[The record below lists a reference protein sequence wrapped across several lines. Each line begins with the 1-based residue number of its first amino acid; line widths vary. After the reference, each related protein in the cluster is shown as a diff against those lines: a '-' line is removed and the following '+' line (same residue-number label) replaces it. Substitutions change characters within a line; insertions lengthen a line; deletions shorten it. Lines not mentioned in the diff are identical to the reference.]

1 MLKESLAK
9 ALSEQVNAEYYSAY
23 LYLSMSTYAHRA
35 GFKGFA
41 NWLFVQVQEELA
53 HAVHIYQYIL
63 DRSSPVAFSSIA
75 VPPTA
80 FDGLKSVFE
89 KVLAHEQHVTDLIN
103 NIATVAQRE
112 NDHASYNF
120 IMWFVNEQVEEE
132 ANAEE
137 ILSKIRLMGD
147 NSALL
152 YALDTELAA
161 RVYVDPFA
169 TGANAAT

>member
-1 MLKESLAK
+1 MLKESLSK
-9 ALSEQVNAEYYSAY
+9 VLSEQVNAEYYSAY

-41 NWLFVQVQEELA
+41 NWLFVQAQEELA

-63 DRSSPVAFSSIA
+63 DRSSAISFAGIA
-75 VPPTA
+75 VPPTT
-80 FDGLKSVFE
+80 FEGLKSVFE
-89 KVLAHEQHVTDLIN
+89 KVLAHEQHVTDMIN
-103 NIATVAQRE
+103 NIATVAQRD

-132 ANAEE
+132 ASAEE
-137 ILSKIRLMGD
+137 ILTKIKLIGD
-147 NSALL
+147 NNALL

-169 TGANAAT
+169 AGANAGA